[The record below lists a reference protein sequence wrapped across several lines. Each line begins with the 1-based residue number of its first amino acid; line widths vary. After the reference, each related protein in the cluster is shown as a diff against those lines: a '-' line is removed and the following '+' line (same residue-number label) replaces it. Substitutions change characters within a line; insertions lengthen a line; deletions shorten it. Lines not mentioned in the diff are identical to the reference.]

1 MAGYNLGEARG
12 KIILEADLDGLKK
25 GKQGL
30 DDFKDASET
39 AAQSPQKISGAFVA
53 GMAVVGTAVSQ
64 ATSVLINSVESWVS
78 EAVAASDATDKFRK
92 AMEFA
97 GVDGAAIDQAAAR
110 AQDYADKT
118 VYSLSDIMNAVAQFT
133 SNGVKDANGLVESI
147 GNLNAVAGGSPE
159 TFQRMLL
166 AITQT
171 TAAGKL
177 TTENWNQIAD
187 AIPGGAGVLMKAL
200 EEAGAYTGNFRDAMS
215 EGEITAE
222 ELNTAISSIG
232 NKPVAVEAA
241 ESVTTMEGAIGNLN
255 ATIVGGLTKAI
266 DFIKPALTS
275 LLTSI
280 GQTLEG
286 VFAGVAGVVSYV
298 QDNIGWIGPL
308 AAAIGG
314 ATAAWVAW
322 NAAITTW
329 QNITK
334 VATAVQTA
342 FNAVMAANPIM
353 LVVMAVAALV
363 AGLIYF
369 FTQTEVGRQIW
380 QGFMTW
386 LQEAW
391 TNISSFLTTVWTNI
405 STVVTTVWNSIMA
418 VVGVVVA
425 WFQTYVW
432 PIIQFVIDAIVA
444 YFQMYYNVV
453 SAIWNAIMVAVGA
466 VVNWFMENVYPT
478 IKAVVD
484 FLVAL
489 FNFLWQV
496 VVAAWN
502 GIVNAVR
509 PVVDGFVSWLSDVW
523 QGFQTV
529 WSVIWDVIS
538 RVISTVWNAI
548 RGFVEPI
555 VQGIVSFISNTWN
568 GLIGIVGGIFN
579 AVGNAI
585 RQPLQNA
592 IDFIGTIKNTVIGFF
607 SGAGDWLFDAG
618 KSIIQGF
625 LDGLKAMLGG
635 ITSFFNGL
643 TNMIPKIKGPPERD
657 KILLTDNGKLI
668 MKSLY
673 NGLASEMGDVEDLL
687 NGMNATIPM
696 TLQTSLDQAV
706 NLRALAAPQKST
718 EGGAPGVVL
727 YQTNNNP
734 IAEPASVQT
743 DKALAM
749 VGALSTLGTV

>member
-1 MAGYNLGEARG
+1 MANYNLGEAKG
-12 KIILEADLDGLKK
+12 KITLEADLDGLKK

-30 DDFKDASET
+30 NDFKDASET
-39 AAQSPQKISGAFVA
+39 AAKSPQKISGAFVA
-53 GMAVVGTAVSQ
+53 GMAIVGTAVAQ
-64 ATSVLINSVESWVS
+64 ATSALINSVEAWVS
-78 EAVAASDATDKFRK
+78 EAVEASDATDKFRK

-110 AQDYADKT
+110 AQAYADKT

-200 EEAGAYTGNFRDAMS
+200 EQAGAYTGNFRDAMAK
-215 EGEITAE
+215 GEITAE
-222 ELNTAISSIG
+222 ELNTAISAIG
-232 NKPVAVEAA
+232 NEPVAVEAA
-241 ESVTTMEGAIGNLN
+241 ASVSTMEGAVGNLN
-255 ATIVGGLTKAI
+255 AIIVGGLAQAI
-266 DFIKPALTS
+266 SYIKPALTS
-275 LLTSI
+275 LLAAI
-280 GQTLEG
+280 GQAIQG
-286 VFAGVAGVVSYV
+286 VFAGIAGVVSYV
-298 QDNIGWIGPL
+298 QDNINWIGPL

-322 NAAITTW
+322 NAAISIW
-329 QNITK
+329 QTITK
-334 VATAVQTA
+334 VATALQVA

-363 AGLIYF
+363 SALIWF
-369 FTQTEVGRQIW
+369 FTQTELGQQIW

-391 TNISSFLTTVWTNI
+391 ANISSFLTTVWEGI
-405 STVVTTVWNSIMA
+405 VTVATTVWNAIMA
-418 VVGVVVA
+418 VVGAVVD
-425 WFQTYVW
+425 WFKAYVW

-453 SAIWNAIMVAVGA
+453 SAIWNAVMVAVGA
-466 VVNWFMENVYPT
+466 VVDWFMEHVYPT

-509 PVVDGFVSWLSDVW
+509 PIVDGFVSWLSDVW
-523 QGFQTV
+523 RNFQLG
-529 WSVIWDVIS
+529 WSIIWDAIS

-548 RGFVEPI
+548 KGFVEPI
-555 VQGIVSFISNTWN
+555 VSGIVNFISSTWN
-568 GLIGIVGGIFN
+568 GLIGIVSGIFN
-579 AVGNAI
+579 SVRDAI
-585 RQPLQNA
+585 KEPVQNA
-592 IDFIGTIKNTVIGFF
+592 LDFIGTIKDTVVGFF
-607 SGAGDWLFDAG
+607 SGAGDWLFNAG
-618 KSIIQGF
+618 KNIIQGF
-625 LDGLKAMLGG
+625 LDGLNNMLGG
-635 ITSFFNGL
+635 IKDFFN
-643 TNMIPKIKGPPERD
+643 
-657 KILLTDNGKLI
+657 
-668 MKSLY
+668 
-673 NGLASEMGDVEDLL
+673 
-687 NGMNATIPM
+687 
-696 TLQTSLDQAV
+696 
-706 NLRALAAPQKST
+706 
-718 EGGAPGVVL
+718 
-727 YQTNNNP
+727 
-734 IAEPASVQT
+734 
-743 DKALAM
+743 
-749 VGALSTLGTV
+749 

>member
-1 MAGYNLGEARG
+1 MANYNLGEAKG
-12 KIILEADLDGLKK
+12 KIVLETDLTGLKK
-25 GKQGL
+25 GKDGL
-30 DDFKDASET
+30 NDFKDASET
-39 AAQSPQKISGAFVA
+39 AAKSPQKISGAFVA
-53 GMAVVGTAVSQ
+53 GMTIVGSAVAQ
-64 ATSVLINSVESWVS
+64 ATTTLINSVEAWVS
-78 EAVAASDATDKFRK
+78 EAVEASDATDKFRK

-110 AQDYADKT
+110 AQAYADKT

-200 EEAGAYTGNFRDAMS
+200 EQAGAYTGNFRDAMAK
-215 EGEITAE
+215 GEITAQ
-222 ELNTAISSIG
+222 ELNTAISAIG
-232 NKPVAVEAA
+232 NEPVAVEAA
-241 ESVTTMEGAIGNLN
+241 ASVSTMEGAVGNLN
-255 ATIVGGLTKAI
+255 AIIVGGLAQAI
-266 DFIKPALTS
+266 SFIKPALTT

-280 GQTLEG
+280 GQTIQA
-286 VFAGVAGVVSYV
+286 VFVAIAGVVDYV
-298 QDNIGWIGPL
+298 QANLDWIGPL

-322 NAAITTW
+322 NAAISFW
-329 QNITK
+329 QTITK
-334 VATAVQTA
+334 VATAVQVA

-363 AGLIYF
+363 SALIWF
-369 FTQTEVGRQIW
+369 FTQTQVGQQIW

-391 TNISSFLTTVWTNI
+391 TNISAFLTAVWEGLVA
-405 STVVTTVWNSIMA
+405 VVTTVWDAIMTAVGA
-418 VVGVVVA
+418 VVD
-425 WFQTYVW
+425 WFKAYVW

-453 SAIWNAIMVAVGA
+453 SAIWNAVMTAVG
-466 VVNWFMENVYPT
+466 VVVDWFMQHVYPT
-478 IKAVVD
+478 IKAVID

-489 FNFLWQV
+489 FNYLQAV
-496 VVAAWN
+496 VTAVWN
-502 GIVNAVR
+502 GIVSAVR
-509 PVVDGFVSWLSDVW
+509 PIVDRFVSWLSDVW
-523 QGFQTV
+523 RNFQTT
-529 WSVIWDVIS
+529 WSIIWDAVS

-548 RGFVEPI
+548 RSFIEPI
-555 VQGIVSFISNTWN
+555 VSGIVSFISNTWN
-568 GLIGIVGGIFN
+568 GLIGIVSGIFN

-585 RQPLQNA
+585 REPIQNA
-592 IDFIGTIKNTVIGFF
+592 INFIGTIKDTVIGFF
-607 SGAGDWLFDAG
+607 SDAGSWLFNAG

-625 LDGLKAMLGG
+625 LNGLKAMLGG

-643 TNMIPKIKGPPERD
+643 TSMIPKIKGPPEKD
-657 KILLTDNGKLI
+657 KVLLTDNGKLI

-673 NGLASEMGDVEDLL
+673 NGLASEMGNVEDLL
-687 NGMNATIPM
+687 NGMNTTIPA
-696 TLQTSLDQAV
+696 TLNSEIAADVAMRTGAT
-706 NLRALAAPQKST
+706 APQINITVNYTAGENDGTKSKADVMAMLGHAT
-718 EGGAPGVVL
+718 ELVR
-727 YQTNNNP
+727 
-734 IAEPASVQT
+734 EEMS
-743 DKALAM
+743 
-749 VGALSTLGTV
+749 